1 MVSLRPEPSVPAT
14 QFTST
19 TNHTGFGHMVLGTWD
34 CAAAKQRPDAANA
47 AGRALNGHTRQC
59 DTTGGDLARL
69 SFPLLATAR
78 NWLEC
83 RQKLFWGNEMP
94 FVKRGE
100 DGRISAIYR
109 EISAGAEEYLPPSH
123 AEIVDFVRDTT
134 DIDRPSMLQSDLEMI
149 RVYEDLTDLLIG
161 KNIVMLTDFPPAA
174 QEKLIRRKR
183 LRSSLSPITEL
194 LDGSGDD
201 DQELL

>member
-1 MVSLRPEPSVPAT
+1 
-14 QFTST
+14 
-19 TNHTGFGHMVLGTWD
+19 
-34 CAAAKQRPDAANA
+34 
-47 AGRALNGHTRQC
+47 
-59 DTTGGDLARL
+59 
-69 SFPLLATAR
+69 
-78 NWLEC
+78 
-83 RQKLFWGNEMP
+83 MP

-100 DGRISAIYR
+100 DGRIIALYR

-194 LDGSGDD
+194 LDGSDED